1 MTGFQRVL
9 APVDLGERSR
19 DALSRGLAVSG
30 PEAEIDLL
38 HVIERIEGEVGELD
52 DFYRRL
58 EDRARDEL
66 ERLAGEVAKSGRSV
80 RSEVVVGGRVE
91 EIVDAADRLG
101 CDLIV
106 MASHRLEQEGAS
118 RDWFTISYRV
128 AVLAPCS
135 VLLVK

>member
-1 MTGFQRVL
+1 MTGFERVL

-19 DALSRGLAVSG
+19 AALERGIAVSR
-30 PEAEIDLL
+30 PDAEIALI

-52 DFYRRL
+52 AFYRRL
-58 EDRARDEL
+58 EDRAREEL
-66 ERLAGEVAKSGRSV
+66 DRLAGEIAKSGRSV
-80 RSEVVVGGRVE
+80 RSEVVVGRRVE

-101 CDLIV
+101 SDLIV
-106 MASHRLEQEGAS
+106 MASHRLEQEGAG